1 MSNVEPFPKLAQA
14 EAPNP
19 RITAMVS
26 AILTLVDGFG
36 LSAAEQEQVL
46 KEVTEKLR
54 PIVVPRAG
62 DVLSTVVNLIP
73 RDRAW
78 TVRELKSRV
87 EESGSLVADKELY
100 NAIGYLTRKHHIQ
113 RVGPGRYVI
122 NGIGVV
128 TGDNFGGRPSITEGD
143 LDD

>member
-1 MSNVEPFPKLAQA
+1 MGSGLA
-14 EAPNP
+14 
-19 RITAMVS
+19 
-26 AILTLVDGFG
+26 L
-36 LSAAEQEQVL
+36 LSRKQVL

-54 PIVVPRAG
+54 PIAVPRAG

-87 EESGSLVADKELY
+87 EESGSPVADKELY

-122 NGIGVV
+122 NGHRRSYRRQLWWRGHRSPREIW
-128 TGDNFGGRPSITEGD
+128 TTEIYKLEGNLANHRVD
-143 LDD
+143 ISTSLPWLIYRYID